1 MEILITGSFSIEVI
15 YYFASVCAIFLRQ
28 EEAKARALGP
38 NVSVPIAQ
46 RVLLLG
52 SGFTV
57 APCIEYLT
65 RDKTLAVTIGEWIKV
80 KSAYEPSGHQAETS
94 PRSD

>member
-1 MEILITGSFSIEVI
+1 MLKQFFLISLLCVNFRS
-15 YYFASVCAIFLRQ
+15 Q

-38 NVSVPIAQ
+38 NVSVPIKQ

-57 APCIEYLT
+57 GPCIEYLT
-65 RDKTLAVTIGEWIKV
+65 RDKSLAVTVGEFFFKNMV
-80 KSAYEPSGHQAETS
+80 GYK
-94 PRSD
+94 

>member
-1 MEILITGSFSIEVI
+1 MKS
-15 YYFASVCAIFLRQ
+15 YFYSVCGTYIRQ

-65 RDKTLAVTIGEWIKV
+65 KDKTLAVTIGE
-80 KSAYEPSGHQAETS
+80 
-94 PRSD
+94 